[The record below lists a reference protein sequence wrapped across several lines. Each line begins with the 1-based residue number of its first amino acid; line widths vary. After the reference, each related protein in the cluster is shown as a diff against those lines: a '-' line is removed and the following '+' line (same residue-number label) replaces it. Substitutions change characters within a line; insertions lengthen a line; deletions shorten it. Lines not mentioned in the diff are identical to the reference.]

1 MLTDEEIARIIA
13 PHVAAS
19 VAHFKAHVDT
29 VLAERFSH
37 RGSGPRPFVASVLDV
52 RPRTFTE
59 RDADRAR
66 SFDEAAAS
74 VARRYS
80 LDPRKYEDKA
90 KIAAIVARETP
101 TVVPMYGTR
110 GVRFEEACH
119 AEATREGERDVQ
131 WLDALHA
138 LALRMFGVGLDK
150 LSPEQRRQ
158 ATMACAQQNPSL
170 VPLYGRAASL
180 PSDPR
185 HVNDESDVVVRARAT
200 LESIAKQ
207 HNLDLNLYGQRTQA
221 VLLLARQCP
230 DAMPAYGSG
239 RRHREVA

>member
-1 MLTDEEIARIIA
+1 MTQTEIDALVA
-13 PHVAAS
+13 PHVANALARFS
-19 VAHFKAHVDT
+19 THVDAVVARYT
-29 VLAERFSH
+29 A
-37 RGSGPRPFVASVLDV
+37 GGARPFIAASLDV
-52 RPRTFTE
+52 RPRVFGE

-66 SFDEAAAS
+66 HYDEAAAS

-101 TVVPMYGTR
+101 SAVPMYGSR
-110 GVRFEEACH
+110 SVRLEERHH
-119 AEATREGERDVQ
+119 AAATGEGERDTQ

-150 LSPEQRRQ
+150 LSVEQRRQ

-185 HVNDESDVVVRARAT
+185 HTNDESDAVVRGRAA
-200 LESIAKQ
+200 LESIAKR
-207 HNLDLNLYGQRTQA
+207 HNLDLSVYEQRSQA

-230 DAMPAYGSG
+230 DAMPSYGSG
-239 RRHREVA
+239 RRYREVA